1 MSYWGYRPYVSVADK
16 KAKAAKKRQQLMKKN
31 PDLKPVI
38 LQGRTLARTWWG
50 KSWNKNLERYA
61 DYQNRIERGRSYVRH
76 EAVLDLQIASGKL
89 EALISG
95 SSSRPYSVAIRIQ
108 SLKKDVWNKIK
119 VASEG
124 KLESLQEL
132 LIGKFP
138 KALEE
143 IFMHKDTGLFP
154 SPKEISFSCTCPDWA
169 DMCKHVAASLYG
181 IGARLDE
188 EPSLFFVLRNIKTR
202 DLVTQ
207 AVEDQTRKLLKKA
220 DKNISNVLDDSQ
232 LSDIFGIDLDHPV
245 RIKKRARKAKS
256 TTKNI
261 LSKQKTLKRT
271 QTRQSK
277 KCSTKK
283 VTPSKARSNP
293 RKS

>member
-245 RIKKRARKAKS
+245 RIKKRARKVKS